1 MVRGK
6 EGKEVEFGAKASVSL
21 IGRMSFINR
30 LSWDAYN
37 EGIDLKEQVERYKAL
52 MGYYPEVVIAD
63 KIYGT
68 RENRDYLRERERD
81 KI

>member
-1 MVRGK
+1 
-6 EGKEVEFGAKASVSL
+6 VSNS
-21 IGRMSFINR
+21 GFINR

-68 RENRDYLRERERD
+68 RENREY
-81 KI
+81 